1 MRIVSSHDY
10 HISNYDAAKQGSPVV
25 QSLALFI
32 FCGSPHTFTQR
43 WINARRQKREEEA
56 AHGLA
61 YESRCAMRLML
72 V

>member
-10 HISNYDAAKQGSPVV
+10 YISNYDAAKQGSPVV
-25 QSLALFI
+25 RSLALFI
-32 FCGSPHTFTQR
+32 FCGSPHTFAQS
-43 WINARRQKREEEA
+43 WISALRQKREEEA

-61 YESRCAMRLML
+61 YESRCAMRLIL

>member
-25 QSLALFI
+25 RSLALFI
-32 FCGSPHTFTQR
+32 FVDHRTPSLNVGLARDIRKERGSG
-43 WINARRQKREEEA
+43 AR
-56 AHGLA
+56 LA

>member
-10 HISNYDAAKQGSPVV
+10 HISNYDAAKPGSPVV
-25 QSLALFI
+25 RTLALFI

-43 WINARRQKREEEA
+43 CISALRQKREGEA
-56 AHGLA
+56 ARGLA
-61 YESRCAMRLML
+61 YKSRCAMRLML

>member
-1 MRIVSSHDY
+1 
-10 HISNYDAAKQGSPVV
+10 
-25 QSLALFI
+25 
-32 FCGSPHTFTQR
+32 GSPHTFTQR

>member
-1 MRIVSSHDY
+1 MR
-10 HISNYDAAKQGSPVV
+10 
-25 QSLALFI
+25 SLALFI

-61 YESRCAMRLML
+61 YESRCTMRLML

>member
-10 HISNYDAAKQGSPVV
+10 HISNYDAAKQDSPVV
-25 QSLALFI
+25 QSLALFV

-43 WINARRQKREEEA
+43 WISARYQKREEEVT
-56 AHGLA
+56 HGLV
-61 YESRCAMRLML
+61 YESRCAMRLTL